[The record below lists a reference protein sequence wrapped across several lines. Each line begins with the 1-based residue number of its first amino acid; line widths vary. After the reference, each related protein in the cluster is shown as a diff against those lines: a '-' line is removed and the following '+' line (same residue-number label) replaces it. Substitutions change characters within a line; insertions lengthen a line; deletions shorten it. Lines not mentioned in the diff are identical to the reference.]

1 VTETSAATA
10 VDHGAEAAR
19 LVARIQAGE
28 RAAEEA
34 FVKRYSGGLMAILR
48 VRCRDEE
55 LCRDV
60 TQDTLRVV
68 LVRIRDKGLDQP
80 AGLIGFLRGTAL
92 NLLANE
98 MRRSEHRLTQ
108 TASDWLDQALDE
120 SSDPYDTVEADDL
133 ARAVRGVIAGMKVE
147 RDRELLWR
155 HYVLEDSKERLCA
168 EFSLSAEHF
177 DRVLHRARQRLKE
190 LLMASKLGEAG

>member
-1 VTETSAATA
+1 VSETSAATA
-10 VDHGAEAAR
+10 IDQGAEAAN
-19 LVARIQAGE
+19 LVARIQSGE

-34 FVKRYSGGLMAILR
+34 FVKRYNGGLLAILR
-48 VRCRDEE
+48 VRCRDQE

-60 TQDTLRVV
+60 AQDTLRIV
-68 LVRIRDKGLDQP
+68 LVRIREKGLDQP

-133 ARAVRGVIAGMKVE
+133 ARTVRTLIAGMKVE

-155 HYVLEDSKERLCA
+155 HYVKEDSKERLCA
-168 EFSLSAEHF
+168 EFQLSAEHF
-177 DRVLHRARQRLKE
+177 DRVMHRARQRLKE
-190 LLMASKLGEAG
+190 ILTERL

>member
-1 VTETSAATA
+1 MTETSPAAA
-10 VDHGAEAAR
+10 VDHGAEAAL

-28 RAAEEA
+28 RTAEEA
-34 FVKRYSGGLMAILR
+34 FVKRYTRPLRAILR
-48 VRCRDEE
+48 VRCRDDE

-60 TQDTLRVV
+60 TQDALRVV
-68 LVRIRDKGLDQP
+68 LVRIREQGLDQP

-98 MRRSEHRLTQ
+98 MRRSEHRLTS
-108 TASDWLDQALDE
+108 TASDWLDQAIDE
-120 SSDPYDTVEADDL
+120 RSDPYDTVESEDM
-133 ARAVRGVIAGMKVE
+133 ARAVRRVIAGMKVE

-155 HYVLEDSKERLCA
+155 HYVKDDSKERLCA
-168 EFSLSAEHF
+168 EFALSAEHF

-190 LLMASKLGEAG
+190 LLVAAALGGG